1 MRLGPA
7 LIQGVSKNSVL
18 VSSVKQYIIIRR
30 TKYQEAQILEF
41 DDFGKAL
48 VLDGYIQSTEFDEFM
63 YHESL
68 VHPAMV
74 AHPRPENVL
83 IIGGGEG
90 ATLREVLKHNV
101 VKKAVMVDIDGELV
115 ELAKEY
121 LGFMHQGSFNDSRA
135 EVIIEDGLKYVE
147 KAPKNFF
154 DVVVLDLTDPYGP
167 EIGRLLYSTEFYAKV
182 KTLIKT
188 PGIVVTQAG
197 NSFFFPEV
205 YEDVLNSMKRNFS
218 VVREYWTWIPSF
230 GYACNFIVGSDGLD
244 PRALTE
250 SKVNE
255 TLKLRGVATRY
266 YDGRQH
272 EAFFK
277 NKVVVGVR
285 KG

>member
-1 MRLGPA
+1 VRLGPA

-74 AHPRPENVL
+74 THPRPENVL

-101 VKKAVMVDIDGELV
+101 VKRAVMVDIDGELV

-230 GYACNFIVGSDGLD
+230 GYACNFIVGSDELD
-244 PRALTE
+244 PQALTE